1 MLSFKEFLIEIS
13 LNRVK
18 KTLSG
23 GDPIGTVSPEREGQN
38 RDTRKKG
45 HKTMQAALGR
55 ESKKGMVSWSG
66 PHRGRYQYDSGKG
79 DVEKEGSYVVR
90 PGKHRRAKKNFHR
103 ILTHIGK
110 NAEQESV
117 LKAKGHKGKNAA
129 GAFHYTSGPKKG
141 KSQALGHIKY
151 NQPPKENEGDTKLKG
166 RKSSFT
172 FRK

>member
-90 PGKHRRAKKNFHR
+90 PGKHPKARENFHR
-103 ILTHIGK
+103 ILTHLGK
-110 NAEQESV
+110 KHGQESV
-117 LKAKGHKGKNAA
+117 LKIKKQGKGIA
-129 GAFHYTSGPKKG
+129 GAFHMTTGENKG
-141 KSQALGHIKY
+141 KSESQGHIKY
-151 NQPPKENEGDTKLKG
+151 NKNLTKGSGDTMLKG

-172 FRK
+172 VG